1 MTKTEDGA
9 GAAARPPETLFV
21 PAAVRSMAD
30 GSSALERIKAL
41 RDNPISVLPD
51 AVYRTDH
58 HIAPLGSRSVHYLA
72 GPDTIRAVMQDDF
85 QAWRKS
91 PLIMRM
97 LRPILGDAIL
107 TAHGESWRHQ
117 RMTLQP
123 ALFKKRIARFA
134 PLMTA
139 AGRTA
144 IARLSAGPQPVEVHA
159 VMNDTTF
166 TIIEQALFSDTEGFD
181 REAVRGAIERL
192 LEEIGR
198 LRYSDLLPFPEWAP
212 RIMSAGG
219 RAALK
224 TFRTA
229 ALAQI
234 RRRRA
239 RGEGAQEDGAQEEGA
254 QEDGAGDLLSL
265 LLDVRDEETKAGL
278 SDVDIRDTLMT
289 FVAAGHE
296 TTAIALTWSLY
307 CLAHDSEAQARV
319 RAEAERVFAGV
330 DDPGAGESAQLL
342 FTRQVI
348 EEALR
353 LFPPAPALGRRAVR
367 DTQIGETPVKKG
379 DMALLAF
386 YALHRNPAYWDHPD
400 RFDPDRWSPE
410 RRPSDRYRFMAF
422 GGGPR
427 ACVGAQ
433 FAMMEASLILAQIVA
448 ALDVEPVDEIVE
460 PVMQVTL
467 RPRGGLRLI
476 FTPRP

>member
-1 MTKTEDGA
+1 MTRTKEGA
-9 GAAARPPETLFV
+9 GAASRPPETLFA
-21 PAAVRSMAD
+21 PAAVRPMAD
-30 GSSALERIKAL
+30 GASALERMKAL

-51 AVYRTDH
+51 AVYRSDH

-72 GPDTIRAVMQDDF
+72 GPDAIRAVMQDDF

-107 TAHGESWRHQ
+107 TAHGESWRRQ

-139 AGRTA
+139 AGRGA
-144 IARLSAGPQPVEVHA
+144 VARLSAGPQPVEVHG
-159 VMNDTTF
+159 VMNDSTF

-181 REAVRGAIERL
+181 RAAVRGAIERL

-212 RIMSAGG
+212 RNMSPGG

-229 ALAQI
+229 AMAQI
-234 RRRRA
+234 RRRRS
-239 RGEGAQEDGAQEEGA
+239 AQRDGVREDR
-254 QEDGAGDLLSL
+254 AGDLLSL
-265 LLDVRDEETKAGL
+265 LMDVRDEETKAGL
-278 SDVDIRDTLMT
+278 SDTDIRDTLMT

-307 CLAHDSEAQARV
+307 CLAHDQEAQGRV
-319 RAEAERVFAGV
+319 RTEAEHVFSGV
-330 DDPGAGESAQLL
+330 EDPGAAESAQLV

-367 DTQIGETPVKKG
+367 DTKIGETAVKKG

-400 RFDPDRWSPE
+400 RFDPDRFSPE
-410 RRPSDRYRFMAF
+410 RRPVDRYRFMAF

-427 ACVGAQ
+427 ACVGSQ

-448 ALDVEPVDEIVE
+448 ALDVDPVDEIVE

-467 RPRGGLRLI
+467 RPRGGLRLA
-476 FTPRP
+476 FTPRR

>member
-1 MTKTEDGA
+1 MTKTKDGS
-9 GAAARPPETLFV
+9 GAASRPPETLFA

-30 GSSALERIKAL
+30 GASALERMKAL

-72 GPDTIRAVMQDDF
+72 GPDAIRAVMQDDF

-107 TAHGESWRHQ
+107 TAHGESWRRQ

-139 AGRTA
+139 AGRSA

-198 LRYSDLLPFPEWAP
+198 LRYSDLLPVPEWAP
-212 RIMSAGG
+212 RLMSPGG
-219 RAALK
+219 RAALT

-234 RRRRA
+234 RRRRSSGGG
-239 RGEGAQEDGAQEEGA
+239 GES
-254 QEDGAGDLLSL
+254 DGAGDLLSL
-265 LLDVRDEETKAGL
+265 LMDVRDEETKAGL
-278 SDVDIRDTLMT
+278 SDIDIRDTLMT

-307 CLAHDSEAQARV
+307 CLAHDREAQGRV

-330 DDPGAGESAQLL
+330 EDPGARESAQLV

-367 DTQIGETPVKKG
+367 DTHIGQTPVKKG

-400 RFDPDRWSPE
+400 RFDPGRWSSE
-410 RRPSDRYRFMAF
+410 RRPVDRYRFMAF

-448 ALDVEPVDEIVE
+448 ALDVEAVDEIVE

-467 RPRGGLRLI
+467 RPRGGLRLV
-476 FTPRP
+476 FTPRQ

>member
-1 MTKTEDGA
+1 MTKTEDGS
-9 GAAARPPETLFV
+9 GAANRPPETLFA

-30 GSSALERIKAL
+30 GAGALERMKAL

-58 HIAPLGSRSVHYLA
+58 HIAPLGSRSVHFLA
-72 GPDTIRAVMQDDF
+72 GPDAIRAVMQDDF

-107 TAHGESWRHQ
+107 TAHGESWRRQ
-117 RMTLQP
+117 RMILQP

-139 AGRTA
+139 AGRSA

-181 REAVRGAIERL
+181 RAAVRGAIERL

-212 RIMSAGG
+212 RIMSPGG

-234 RRRRA
+234 RRRRSA
-239 RGEGAQEDGAQEEGA
+239 RGEGA

-265 LLDVRDEETKAGL
+265 LMDVRDEETKAGL
-278 SDVDIRDTLMT
+278 SDIDIRDTLMT

-307 CLAHDSEAQARV
+307 CLAHDREAQARV

-330 DDPGAGESAQLL
+330 EDPGAGESAQLV
-342 FTRQVI
+342 FTRQVV

-367 DTQIGETPVKKG
+367 DTHISETPVKKG

-386 YALHRNPAYWDHPD
+386 YALHRNPGYWDHPD

-410 RRPSDRYRFMAF
+410 RRPVDRYRFMAF

-448 ALDVEPVDEIVE
+448 ALDVDPVDELVE

-467 RPRGGLRLI
+467 RPRGGLRLV
-476 FTPRP
+476 FTPRQ

>member
-1 MTKTEDGA
+1 MTQTNGGSGGA
-9 GAAARPPETLFV
+9 NRPPETLFA
-21 PAAVRSMAD
+21 PAAVRSLAD
-30 GSSALERIKAL
+30 GASALERMKAL
-41 RDNPISVLPD
+41 RDNPISVVPD

-58 HIAPLGSRSVHYLA
+58 HIALLGSKSVHYLA

-107 TAHGESWRHQ
+107 TAHGESWRRQ

-123 ALFKKRIARFA
+123 ALLKKRIARFA

-139 AGRTA
+139 AGRSA

-234 RRRRA
+234 RRRRSA
-239 RGEGAQEDGAQEEGA
+239 RGEGVQEDS
-254 QEDGAGDLLSL
+254 AGDLLSL
-265 LLDVRDEETKAGL
+265 LMDVRDEETKAGL
-278 SDVDIRDTLMT
+278 TDIDIRDTLMT

-307 CLAHDSEAQARV
+307 CLAHDRETQARV

-330 DDPGAGESAQLL
+330 EDPGAAESAKLV

-367 DTQIGETPVKKG
+367 DTKIGDTPVKKG

-410 RRPSDRYRFMAF
+410 RRPGDRYRFMAF

-448 ALDVEPVDEIVE
+448 ALAVE

-467 RPRGGLRLI
+467 RPRGGLRLV
-476 FTPRP
+476 FTPRR